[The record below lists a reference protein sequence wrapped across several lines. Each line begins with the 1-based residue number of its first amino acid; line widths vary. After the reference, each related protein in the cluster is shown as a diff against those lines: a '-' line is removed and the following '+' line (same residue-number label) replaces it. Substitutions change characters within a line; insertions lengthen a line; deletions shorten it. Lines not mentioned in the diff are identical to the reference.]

1 MIINY
6 KLPWI
11 LRILSWFSTSKSQII
26 LYSPHEEFKDISVLG
41 QCYSV
46 WSSSPKWRND
56 YYFVMGQIDERIND
70 EQILLTD
77 ELAHKE
83 LFDALIFDK
92 SEFTGRLEIY
102 QLILVIRVCSYFS

>member
-1 MIINY
+1 
-6 KLPWI
+6 
-11 LRILSWFSTSKSQII
+11 
-26 LYSPHEEFKDISVLG
+26 
-41 QCYSV
+41 
-46 WSSSPKWRND
+46 
-56 YYFVMGQIDERIND
+56 MGQIDERIND